1 MPQAA
6 ADAYDALARVHG
18 ECKSIARTVLNSA
31 SDGDVIVSTVLLAN
45 GFGIC
50 GGAFFLYETRVFGG
64 RCDGLT
70 FATPSNTGLI
80 RRVISCHTETIEQVV
95 DTYLKG
101 D

>member
-1 MPQAA
+1 MTQ

-18 ECKSIARTVLNSA
+18 ACKPVARTIINSA
-31 SDGDVIVSTVLLAN
+31 SDGDIIVSTVLLAN
-45 GFGIC
+45 GFGIR

-70 FATPSNTGLI
+70 FDTHSDRGLSDVI
-80 RRVISCHTETIEQVV
+80 RQVISQHTEAVERVV
-95 DTYLKG
+95 DSYL